1 MFGGWPNPKR
11 MENLEISKTA
21 QSPRVHFNPNGN
33 LIIEGVSTINYAHK
47 FYAELIS
54 WLHDFRK
61 TQPENINL
69 VLELYYL
76 NTSSSLLIVEL
87 LRLINTF
94 KEIDSK
100 LIIEWRY
107 EEDDE
112 DIFNLGEDI
121 EASTNSK
128 FVYVMI

>member
-1 MFGGWPNPKR
+1 
-11 MENLEISKTA
+11 MENLEISKTT
-21 QSPRVHFNPNGN
+21 QSPRVHFNLNGI
-33 LIIEGVSTINYAHK
+33 LIIEGVSTINYANK
-47 FYAELIS
+47 FYSELIS
-54 WLHDFRK
+54 WLQNFK
-61 TQPENINL
+61 ETKPENINL

-76 NTSSSLLIVEL
+76 NTSSSLLIIEL

-94 KEIDSK
+94 KDINTK

-112 DIFNLGEDI
+112 DIFSLGEDI

-128 FVYVMI
+128 FEYVMI